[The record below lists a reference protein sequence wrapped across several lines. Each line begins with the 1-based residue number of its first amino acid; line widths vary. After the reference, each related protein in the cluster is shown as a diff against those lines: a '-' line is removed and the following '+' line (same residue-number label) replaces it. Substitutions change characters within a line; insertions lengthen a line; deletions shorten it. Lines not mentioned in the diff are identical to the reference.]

1 MTMMK
6 RISNVVLAL
15 SASLSCLSTPC
26 FSNDVHDDQG
36 LAKLELEWANAVE
49 RNDVDAIGRFLHPDF
64 TFTSPTGAIAN
75 RSEHLED
82 FRNGNSRFPLVA
94 LSEVEIRV
102 YGPLAV
108 ITLRPT
114 ITGTVR
120 VNGNVITLKCQGA
133 RWTDSMILRD
143 GSWTCVARQQSN
155 IPAAPTTATTVI
167 EKLLKE
173 KIDGKEAKL
182 TVMEWAYAPG
192 ASTPPHR
199 HHGPVAVYVLEGAIE
214 SQIEGSPL
222 MTYRRG
228 DAFFEPA
235 EGRHLISR
243 NASQVMP
250 ARFLAYFLTPKDA
263 PPIAIQTESQEHKPS
278 GWATE
283 GHR

>member
-1 MTMMK
+1 MTVMK
-6 RISNVVLAL
+6 RVSFAIAL
-15 SASLSCLSTPC
+15 SASLSCFSTPC
-26 FSNDVHDDQG
+26 FSKDVHDDQG

-49 RNDVDAIGRFLHPDF
+49 RNDVEAIGRFLHPDF
-64 TFTSPTGAIAN
+64 TFISPTGAVAN
-75 RSEHLED
+75 RSEHLND

-108 ITLRPT
+108 VTLRPT
-114 ITGTVR
+114 ISGTVK
-120 VNGNVITLKCQGA
+120 VNGKVITLKFQGA
-133 RWTDSMILRD
+133 RWTDSLILRE

-155 IPAAPTTATTVI
+155 IPEAPTTVTTVI

-182 TVMEWAYAPG
+182 TVMEIAYAPG

-199 HHGPVAVYVLEGAIE
+199 HPGPVAVYVLEGAIE
-214 SQIEGSPL
+214 SQLEGGPL
-222 MTYRRG
+222 MTYGRG

-235 EGRHLISR
+235 EGHHLVSR

-250 ARFLAYFLTPKDA
+250 ARFLAYFLTPKDD
-263 PPIAIQTESQEHKPS
+263 PPILIESSSQEHKTS
-278 GWATE
+278 GRAAE